1 MMRPAKRYS
10 IFVADLLAEPAGL
23 CKPQMV
29 WVTRLAAADKAGV
42 ASHKA
47 QVLFVSQPFGFG
59 QGEHAFVDAGTGL
72 VWSYQV
78 RLV

>member
-1 MMRPAKRYS
+1 MMRPAKRDS
-10 IFVADLLAEPAGL
+10 IFVADLLAEPPRL
-23 CKPQMV
+23 RKTQMV
-29 WVTRLAAADKAGV
+29 RVAGLAAADQARLYC
-42 ASHKA
+42 HKA